1 MHSAVELLEDAVAL
15 WRSSDSTFPDSA
27 RRFTC
32 GEQAAREA
40 ELARFLRCVEAEAAR
55 LPRARSERDST
66 RERVA
71 AAFVRLA
78 KSGLGLEDRHLEL
91 LLDGGFSGIGTTLA
105 REARRFDPGVAV
117 NDILQ
122 ACRNAWTACGL
133 QVLLDRPMRVTPSI
147 FAYSMLYPY
156 SDNYLDDPGVT
167 RDEKAGFNR
176 RFGGRLAGKP
186 IDPLNAREEAIWR
199 LVNRIESEYL
209 RPSNPQVFES
219 LLAIHHAQGDSLR
232 LARRGAPAG
241 GVDVLKLS
249 FAKGG
254 TSVLADGYLAA
265 ATLTADQARFIYLWG
280 VLLQLGD
287 DLQDVRQDSADG
299 IFTLFSQAA
308 GREPLDAVTNRA
320 FHFGARVMGL
330 LDQVGSDG
338 STTLKELIRR
348 SSRSFLIRCASE
360 AGELYTREYLSR
372 LEAYSPFR
380 FSFLNRQR
388 ERFARRQGLFARLF
402 EAFLSAE
409 DDEPAFPLLP
419 NALMPRF

>member
-1 MHSAVELLEDAVAL
+1 MHSAGELLEDAVAL

-32 GEQAAREA
+32 DEQAAREA
-40 ELARFLRCVEAEAAR
+40 ELGLFLQRVEAEAAQ
-55 LPRARSERDST
+55 LPCARSERDST
-66 RERVA
+66 RQRIA

-91 LLDGGFSGIGTTLA
+91 LLDGGFSGIGTSLA
-105 REARRFDPGVAV
+105 REARRFDPRVGV

-133 QVLLDRPMRVTPSI
+133 QVLLGRPMCVTPSI

-156 SDNYLDDPGVT
+156 TDNYLDDPGIT

-176 RFGGRLAGKP
+176 RFGGRLAGEQ

-199 LVNRIESEYL
+199 LVERIENEYS
-209 RPSNPQVFES
+209 RSSNPQVFES
-219 LLAIHHAQGDSLR
+219 LLGIHNAQSESLR
-232 LARRGAPAG
+232 LARRGAQVG
-241 GVDVLKLS
+241 GVDVLRLS

-265 ATLTADQARFIYLWG
+265 GTMNADQARFIYLWG

-287 DLQDVRQDSADG
+287 DLQDVRQDGSDG
-299 IFTLFSQAA
+299 ILTLFSQAA

-320 FHFGARVMGL
+320 FHFGARVMGFL
-330 LDQVGSDG
+330 EQVGSDG
-338 STTLKELIRR
+338 SATLKELIRR

-360 AGELYTREYLSR
+360 AGELYTQKYLAR

-388 ERFARRQGLFARLF
+388 ERFARRQGLFVRLF

-419 NALMPRF
+419 NALMPKF